1 MVYFTLRNWYK
12 PAVQATAIALVTI
25 LELGGKFYC

>member
-1 MVYFTLRNWYK
+1 MVYFTLGNWYK

-25 LELGGKFYC
+25 EELDGKFSC